1 MKKLIFLLLSIGI
14 WACPQDLPADLIEF
28 EYDASGNC
36 VRKVKMVVLGSAR
49 SKSAGKASP
58 RFDEEASAASDVWSD
73 GTELRLHPNPTRGR
87 LLLEFRGGL
96 PAGGYTL
103 RLSDAK
109 GQLLLQAGS
118 DAPSYTLDLTDYP
131 AGLYLLQVEYG
142 QEVKEWKI
150 IKE

>member
-1 MKKLIFLLLSIGI
+1 MMKKLLFLLFISI
-14 WACPQDLPADLIEF
+14 WACPQDVPADLIEF

-36 VRKVKMVVLGSAR
+36 VRKVKTVVLGSAR
-49 SKSAGKASP
+49 TKSVGKASP
-58 RFDEEASAASDVWSD
+58 RFDEEASTAPDVWSD

-87 LLLEFRGGL
+87 LLLEFRGDL
-96 PAGGYTL
+96 PTGRYTL

-109 GQLLLQAGS
+109 GMLLQQAGS
-118 DAPSYTLDLTDYP
+118 DAPAYTLDLTDYP

-142 QEVKEWKI
+142 HEVKEWKI